1 MLQLIDTHC
10 HLNLGQYETDQAEII
25 AEALK
30 AGVSQIVTPGVTLES
45 FSSALE
51 LSEAYPGSFYTA
63 VGVHPT
69 EAAQFN
75 AESYAYFLD
84 QARQHKSVVAVGE
97 TGLDYYWDQCPEDL
111 QQEALRQHIHLAKEC
126 QLPLIL
132 HIRDK
137 DGSERAYQDTLK
149 ILDEENASEVGG
161 VMHCFSGSLAFAQAA
176 IAQNFFLAYGGV
188 LTFKNAHT
196 LHEVAEAIALKH
208 VVLETDSPWLT
219 PAPHRGKRNAPGYVR
234 YVAQKL
240 AEIKRVSVEEIAQI
254 TTQNAK
260 LLFKLP

>member
-25 AEALK
+25 EEALK

-45 FSSALE
+45 FSSALK
-51 LSEAYPGSFYTA
+51 LSEAYPGTFYTA

-69 EAAQFN
+69 EAAQFT
-75 AESYAYFLD
+75 AETYAYFLA

-97 TGLDYYWDQCPEDL
+97 TGLDYYWDQCPEDI
-111 QQEALRQHIHLAKEC
+111 QQEALRRHIHLAKEC

-137 DGSERAYQDTLK
+137 NGSERAYQDLLDILK
-149 ILDEENASEVGG
+149 EENASEIGG
-161 VMHCFSGSLAFAQAA
+161 VMHCFSGSLSFAREA
-176 IAQNFFLAYGGV
+176 ISQNFFLAYGGV
-188 LTFKNAHT
+188 LTFKNAPT
-196 LHEVAEAIALKH
+196 LHEVADAIDLQH

-219 PAPHRGKRNAPGYVR
+219 PSPHRGKRNAPAYVQ
-234 YVAQKL
+234 YIAQKL
-240 AEIKRVSVEEIAQI
+240 AEIKRISVEEVAQI